1 MRAGAAPDREE
12 GSALPLAL
20 VLFLVAASFV
30 AVVAGASALHL
41 DRLRL
46 LTVADGAALAAAESF
61 RVADVVVDGDE
72 VRPRLQDDR
81 VRRAAADAV
90 AAADRADLTDLRL
103 VSAGTADG
111 RVAAVTV
118 AAVWHPPIV
127 SSLLPLA
134 VPIQVGSTAAARF
147 G

>member
-1 MRAGAAPDREE
+1 MTDREE

-20 VLFLVAASFV
+20 VLFLIAVSFV

-61 RVADVVVDGDE
+61 RVADVAVEGDQ
-72 VRPRLQDDR
+72 VRPRLRDDR
-81 VRRAAADAV
+81 VREAAADAV

-103 VSAGTADG
+103 VSAGTTDE
-111 RVAAVTV
+111 RVAAVV
-118 AAVWHPPIV
+118 VSAVWRPPIV
-127 SSLLPLA
+127 SSLLPLS
-134 VPIQVGSTAAARF
+134 VPIRVRSTAAARF

>member
-1 MRAGAAPDREE
+1 MTDREE

-20 VLFLVAASFV
+20 VLLLIAVSFV

-61 RVADVVVDGDE
+61 RVADVVVEGDE
-72 VRPRLQDDR
+72 VRPRLRDDR
-81 VRRAAADAV
+81 VRDAAADAV
-90 AAADRADLTDLRL
+90 EAADRGDLTDLRL
-103 VSAGTADG
+103 VSAGTTDG
-111 RVAAVTV
+111 RVAEVV
-118 AAVWHPPIV
+118 ISAVWRPPIA

-134 VPIQVGSTAAARF
+134 VPIQVRSTAAARF

>member
-1 MRAGAAPDREE
+1 MTGREE
-12 GSALPLAL
+12 GSALPLVL
-20 VLFLVAASFV
+20 VLFLIAVGFV
-30 AVVAGASALHL
+30 AVVAGATALHL

-61 RVADVVVDGDE
+61 RVADVTVDGDE
-72 VRPRLQDDR
+72 VRPRLRDDR
-81 VRRAAADAV
+81 VREAAADAV

-103 VSAGTADG
+103 VSAGTTDG

-118 AAVWHPPIV
+118 TAVWRPPIV
-127 SSLLPLA
+127 SALLPLA
-134 VPIQVGSTAAARF
+134 VPIRVASTAAARF

>member
-1 MRAGAAPDREE
+1 MRGRGGAEE

-20 VLFLVAASFV
+20 VLFLIAVSFV
-30 AVVAGASALHL
+30 AVAAGASALHL

-61 RVADVVVDGDE
+61 RVADVVVEGDE

-81 VRRAAADAV
+81 VRAAAADAV

-103 VSAGTADG
+103 VAAGTPDG

-118 AAVWHPPIV
+118 SAVWHPPIV
-127 SSLLPLA
+127 SSLLPLT
-134 VPIQVGSTAAARF
+134 VPIQVVSTAAARF